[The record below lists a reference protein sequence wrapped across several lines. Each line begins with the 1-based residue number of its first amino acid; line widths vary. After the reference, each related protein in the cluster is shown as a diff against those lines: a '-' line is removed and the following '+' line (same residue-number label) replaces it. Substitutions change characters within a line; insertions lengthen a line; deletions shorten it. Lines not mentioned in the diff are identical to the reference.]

1 MSKAFDSINHGI
13 LLNKLQDIGAS
24 ISALQW
30 FNSYLSNR
38 TQTVRIHSALSD
50 PLPMVNGV
58 PQGSILG
65 PILFSIYINDLPK
78 IPRSCSTDCYVDDT
92 KLYMCFPVQDYQSA
106 ITEINNDLIKI
117 RNWCCDNLLLLNP
130 DKTELIVYGSRQLL
144 SKLPD
149 FQLTLLGKKLI
160 PAQTVK
166 DLGVTFDR
174 NLNFNE
180 HILKTVS
187 SCMSGL
193 GQISRVK
200 YVLKKE
206 LLVTVINSLVFSR
219 LYYCSVVW
227 SNTTDRNIRKLQGIQ
242 NFAARIISG
251 TRKYDHITPV
261 LKELRWIPVKLQL
274 YYREAIMAFKCMTGT
289 APSYLSSQFVSRG
302 SVSGRVTRQST
313 QLNIPLLKTASGHR
327 TFYFRIVKLWNDLCP
342 ELKLSMT
349 IRDFKRKLKTLL
361 FEQFLLECM

>member
-1 MSKAFDSINHGI
+1 MQSPKSIMI
-13 LLNKLQDIGAS
+13 LSRYGIGA
-24 ISALQW
+24 
-30 FNSYLSNR
+30 
-38 TQTVRIHSALSD
+38 V
-50 PLPMVNGV
+50 
-58 PQGSILG
+58 
-65 PILFSIYINDLPK
+65 
-78 IPRSCSTDCYVDDT
+78 
-92 KLYMCFPVQDYQSA
+92 
-106 ITEINNDLIKI
+106 
-117 RNWCCDNLLLLNP
+117 
-130 DKTELIVYGSRQLL
+130 IVYGSRQLL

-160 PAQTVK
+160 PTQTVK

-193 GQISRVK
+193 DQISRVK

-206 LLVTVINSLVFSR
+206 LLVTVINSLVFSK

-242 NFAARIISG
+242 NFTARIISG

-261 LKELRWIPVKLQL
+261 LKELQWIPVKLQL
-274 YYREAIMAFKCMTGT
+274 YYLVAIMAFKCMTGT

-342 ELKLSMT
+342 KLKLSMT
-349 IRDFKRKLKTLL
+349 IRDFKRKLKMLL